1 MVSSLKLANTLN
13 RNLDRG
19 IFELLGPLGIF
30 KLVHS
35 YSNSV
40 LMLFSPRS
48 IYHYLTYVLLCSIL
62 IGFYFSIRYIFLMY

>member
-13 RNLDRG
+13 RHLDRG

-48 IYHYLTYVLLCSIL
+48 IYHYLTYALVWCIIIGLYSI
-62 IGFYFSIRYIFLMY
+62 